1 MTDAVGGLVISCYQT
16 PNNKITSL
24 PHRISLMLVESCA
37 GLLVA
42 ILAEAA
48 YEPSTEE
55 VTYEDAYQ
63 S

>member
-1 MTDAVGGLVISCYQT
+1 MTDAVGGLVISCYQS

-24 PHRISLMLVESCA
+24 PHHISLMLVESCA

-48 YEPSTEE
+48 HKPLTQG
-55 VTYEDAYQ
+55 VTYEDAYK